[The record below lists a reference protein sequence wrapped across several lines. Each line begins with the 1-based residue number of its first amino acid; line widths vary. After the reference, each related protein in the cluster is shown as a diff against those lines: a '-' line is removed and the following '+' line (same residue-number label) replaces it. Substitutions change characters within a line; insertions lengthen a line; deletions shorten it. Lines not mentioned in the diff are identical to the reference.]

1 MKAKF
6 FFIALIAIACIACEP
21 SNQPEYLTK
30 LEEITLDEIFY
41 EGNYVIR
48 RYTDPILNSVCDK
61 CKKGKHTNETER
73 AMEHASIV
81 EVIGSQ
87 EELLALCPEG
97 TQPPELDFNECCIV
111 WAGVST
117 RSMGN
122 TFSAADLEDLG
133 DGNYCFHCTI
143 KIRKLNQAIGYVYP
157 YAVYP
162 IPKEL
167 IRDIEKNIVF
177 EY

>member
-6 FFIALIAIACIACEP
+6 FFIAFIAIVCIACESSDP
-21 SNQPEYLTK
+21 SEDLTK

-61 CKKGKHTNETER
+61 CKKGKHTSETER

-97 TQPPELDFNECCIV
+97 VQPPELDFNECCIV
-111 WAGVST
+111 WACCTTSSSRNEVT
-117 RSMGN
+117 E
-122 TFSAADLEDLG
+122 AYLEDLDNG
-133 DGNYCFHCTI
+133 EYCFHFNVEVRSIDC
-143 KIRKLNQAIGYVYP
+143 AIGYAFPYVVYP
-157 YAVYP
+157 A
-162 IPKEL
+162 PKQQ
-167 IRDIEKNIVF
+167 IKHIFMKYI
-177 EY
+177 